1 MRKSLRWLITI
12 AFYSSNSILISNC
25 LWNSGSISEFYL
37 HSIVLIECFSLLGLV
52 TSDYLTPSLSFISS
66 NIFHISDRV
75 SGMTLLALG
84 NALPDI
90 TSTYQSM
97 KSGVTSLAIG
107 ELFGG
112 IFFLL
117 TVVIGLMGCVATIQF
132 QPDKSIETY
141 TEESFDQNLSYDRS
155 HYVLDVGIFTFML
168 LVSGT
173 FLADGRLYFWECI
186 VMVLTYCCCVVYLIR
201 SHKYPC
207 DTDGTL
213 EREEEETK
221 NHTFINSRM
230 TVPNHF
236 TLSTASDTPQMD
248 EVAQHIIPFED
259 TQNNEGGTTGS
270 EVTSS
275 PNNSADNILRFNEGI
290 SERRDYIRHRIRGY
304 LRSNYHGWVRMTLQ
318 DCLDIWEKQNLFNN
332 AVKTLSLPTDD
343 TRLVPKASS
352 DDDEGRPLIRMRKNS
367 LQPSDYY
374 KYLSPTNA
382 GNSNQLGTANSAPHN
397 ERLGEDCNESTSL
410 FLTVPQEPTS
420 RKMLSC
426 DRIPGLIQTNS
437 NTFDGDNKC
446 WSHIQ
451 NPVMSNISSV
461 VDESLLEYEGDN
473 ILLDGTLSLCS
484 ARSKTVCQCFQLYNY
499 LTDKSLDISPSEFLS
514 LLVTTPVSIILY
526 LTIPSEGSQKHH
538 DSPLSCLQ
546 IFQLI
551 ASPIIINQL
560 IIEDFSYWLLIL
572 PALIAISLYF
582 KLKTTPRKYNSDLI
596 FTIAFLLSL
605 ACISKT
611 VHLVVATLT
620 HWIEIFDISETI
632 LGLTIFTWGNSVG
645 DLVSN
650 ITFVRMGV
658 LEIAIGACFGSPLLY
673 FLFGVGFDGIMIMLG
688 DNAGKIVNGRDNT
701 ILMHHIDFQV
711 DKHLLN
717 TGVGISIAFL
727 IFTVLIP
734 LNGWKIDRKI
744 SLLLLTLYV
753 VTTCISVFLEIY

>member
-25 LWNSGSISEFYL
+25 LWNHDAISEFYL
-37 HSIVLIECFSLLGLV
+37 HSVVLIGCFSLLGLV
-52 TSDYLTPSLSFISS
+52 TSDYLTPSLSYISS
-66 NIFHISDRV
+66 NIFHISNRV

-141 TEESFDQNLSYDRS
+141 TEESFDQNLSYDRN

-173 FLADGRLYFWECI
+173 FLADGRLYFWECVI
-186 VMVLTYCCCVVYLIR
+186 MVLTYCCCAAYLIH

-221 NHTFINSRM
+221 HNNFVNSRM
-230 TVPNHF
+230 AVPNHF
-236 TLSTASDTPQMD
+236 TLSTASDTPQTD
-248 EVAQHIIPFED
+248 EAAQHIISFED
-259 TQNNEGGTTGS
+259 RQTNEGSIIESG
-270 EVTSS
+270 VTSS
-275 PNNSADNILRFNEGI
+275 PNHSADNILRFNEGI
-290 SERRDYIRHRIRGY
+290 TERRDFIRHKIRGY

-332 AVKTLSLPTDD
+332 AVKPLSLPADD

-352 DDDEGRPLIRMRKNS
+352 NDDEGRPLIRKRINS

-382 GNSNQLGTANSAPHN
+382 ENSNQLGTAISAPHN
-397 ERLGEDCNESTSL
+397 EPLGDYGSTNL
-410 FLTVPQEPTS
+410 FLTVPQKPTS

-426 DRIPGLIQTNS
+426 DRIPDLVQTNS
-437 NTFDGDNKC
+437 NISDNDNKC
-446 WSHIQ
+446 WPYMQ
-451 NPVMSNISSV
+451 NPVKNNISSV

-473 ILLDGTLSLCS
+473 VLLEGTLSLCS
-484 ARSKTVCQCFQLYNY
+484 ARSRTVCESFQLYNY
-499 LTDKSLDISPSEFLS
+499 LTDKSLNISPSEFLS

-538 DSPLSCLQ
+538 DSPLSYLQ
-546 IFQLI
+546 ILQLI

-560 IIEDFSYWLLIL
+560 IIEDFSYWLLII
-572 PALIAISLYF
+572 PALIAILLYF
-582 KLKTTPRKYNSDLI
+582 KQKITPRKYNSDLV
-596 FTIAFLLSL
+596 FTVAFLLSL

-632 LGLTIFTWGNSVG
+632 LGLTIFTWGNSIG

-688 DNAGKIVNGRDNT
+688 DNAGKIVDGRDKN
-701 ILMHHIDFQV
+701 IFMHHIDFEV

-744 SLLLLTLYV
+744 SVSLLTLYV
-753 VTTCISVFLEIY
+753 VTTCISIFLEIY